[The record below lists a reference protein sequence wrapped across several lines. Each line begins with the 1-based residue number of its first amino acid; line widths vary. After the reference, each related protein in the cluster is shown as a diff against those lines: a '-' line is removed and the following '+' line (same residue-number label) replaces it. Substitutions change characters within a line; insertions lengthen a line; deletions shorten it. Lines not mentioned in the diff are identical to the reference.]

1 MQNKHLYT
9 LLDTTYTTIKVVF
22 GKVAHTKP
30 RQGMEINLSSG
41 EFRVGELDAKQ
52 PQSWTYK
59 VRKDSGIKVDDAVIV
74 ESPQNG
80 LQIVRVVEVHDTPQ
94 IDLDAPF
101 EYKWIIQRVDRT
113 EHDEQVAK
121 ERQFNDT
128 MLEVE
133 RTRIREETLNNMRQ
147 HLPEGSEAR
156 KLFDQAQALLPNAPL
171 KPADFEAAMRVP
183 PAAPHNPS

>member
-22 GKVAHTKP
+22 GKVARTKP
-30 RQGMEINLSSG
+30 SSQRDPME
-41 EFRVGELDAKQ
+41 ELDRKD
-52 PQSWTYK
+52 PQSFTYK
-59 VRKDSGIKVDDAVIV
+59 IRKDSGVKVDDAVIV

-156 KLFDQAQALLPNAPL
+156 KLFDQAQALLPTAPAKPETPPNAP
-171 KPADFEAAMRVP
+171 AWGSG
-183 PAAPHNPS
+183 NPS

>member
-9 LLDTTYTTIKVVF
+9 LLDSTYTTIKVVF
-22 GKVAHTKP
+22 GKVARSKP
-30 RQGMEINLSSG
+30 PLKMERG
-41 EFRVGELDAKQ
+41 EIALNETSE
-52 PQSWTYK
+52 QSAFTYK

-156 KLFDQAQALLPNAPL
+156 KLFDQAQALLPTAQA

-183 PAAPHNPS
+183 PSAPHNPS